1 MMGLV
6 EGSFQPG
13 RILSMTTASGVP
25 RVFDNTASDN
35 AASDNGASDNGEGI
49 HMRDGGGSLHGG
61 SQLRDIEELVAKLQV
76 VSRQLEFPARTI
88 PAQPYPCAELK

>member
-13 RILSMTTASGVP
+13 RILSMTTGNGVP
-25 RVFDNTASDN
+25 RVSDK
-35 AASDNGASDNGEGI
+35 AASDNGGDI
-49 HMRDGGGSLHGG
+49 HMRDGLHGG

-76 VSRQLEFPARTI
+76 VSKQLEFPARTI
-88 PAQPYPCAELK
+88 PAQSYPCAELK

>member
-25 RVFDNTASDN
+25 RVFDNT
-35 AASDNGASDNGEGI
+35 ASDNGASDNGEGI

>member
-13 RILSMTTASGVP
+13 RILSMTTGNGMP
-25 RVFDNTASDN
+25 RVSDNAVFDDAVFDN
-35 AASDNGASDNGEGI
+35 AASDNGGDI
-49 HMRDGGGSLHGG
+49 HMRDGLHGG

-76 VSRQLEFPARTI
+76 VSKQLEFPARTI